1 MTDNALDPALHQAR
15 VRFMSTR
22 TVTGSVRTEIA
33 ASWQRSVGAGLKPDH
48 FFAPYD
54 ADLDFNG
61 RFADAAKPVA
71 ERLSED
77 LADTGV
83 TLLLADGQARLLS
96 RHVTDLS
103 QRRRLDKDQ
112 VAPGFQ
118 HSEELI
124 GTNGVGTALSRGGPI
139 AVRGEEHFADIL
151 GALACTAAPV
161 TDPATGEAI
170 GAVCLTCSADIAHP
184 LMLPIIRRAG
194 REIEERL
201 LARTSAGNPALRASF
216 VRAGQQGTGPLVA
229 VGQHGM
235 QTNPSAARLVRP
247 ADQPMLWEWVAA
259 VIAGFRSSDSE
270 LELSGGAV
278 ISAHAWPVYD
288 GAVLAGALV
297 RIDQNLAARPAT
309 AGAVPIMGWPT
320 LTEAERG
327 VAEIIAE
334 GVTNREAAARLY
346 LSPHTIDYHLRQIF
360 RKLGISSRVEL
371 ARHVLAQSG
380 PGITVVL
387 AVADAAVMADSRAA

>member
-15 VRFMSTR
+15 VRFMSTS
-22 TVTGSVRTEIA
+22 TVTGSVRAEIA
-33 ASWQRSVGAGLKPDH
+33 ASWRRSAGAGLKPDH

-96 RHVTDLS
+96 RHVTDQS

-118 HSEELI
+118 HSEDLI
-124 GTNGVGTALSRGGPI
+124 GTNGVGTALRRGGPI

-161 TDPATGEAI
+161 TDPATGQAV

-184 LMLPIIRRAG
+184 LMLPIVKRAG

-235 QTNPSAARLVRP
+235 QTNPAAARVVRP
-247 ADQPMLWEWVAA
+247 ADQPMLWEWAAA
-259 VIAGFRSSDSE
+259 VIAGLRSADSE
-270 LELSGGAV
+270 LELSSGAV
-278 ISAHAWPVYD
+278 ISARAWPVYD
-288 GAVLAGALV
+288 GGVLAGALV
-297 RIDQNLAARPAT
+297 RIGQNLAAQPAT
-309 AGAVPIMGWPT
+309 TGAVPIMGWPT
-320 LTEAERG
+320 LTETERG